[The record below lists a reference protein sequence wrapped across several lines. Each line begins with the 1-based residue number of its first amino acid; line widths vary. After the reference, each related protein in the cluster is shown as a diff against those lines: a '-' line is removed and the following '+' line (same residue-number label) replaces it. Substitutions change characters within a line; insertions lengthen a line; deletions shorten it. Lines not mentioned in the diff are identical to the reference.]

1 MEKNFDTYLASH
13 REELRP
19 SQKKALRYLEKK
31 LSRKRSFR
39 GAKNPQQSFR
49 EGGLLW
55 LFFVV
60 LAGLMAAGFV
70 CSFLI
75 G

>member
-1 MEKNFDTYLASH
+1 MEKSFEAYLASH
-13 REELRP
+13 REELPP
-19 SQKKALRYLEKK
+19 SQKKTLKHLERR

-39 GAKNPQQSFR
+39 GGKNPLSGFR

-60 LAGLMAAGFV
+60 LAALTAAGLV